1 MDRLVPPYPSG
12 HFDAT
17 HPKVGGAC
25 GSFARSARTRIVA
38 KIEDVKT
45 ALVLSAGGMFGA
57 YQAGVWKALQPVFR
71 PDVVIGCSVGSINGW
86 AIASGISGDELIRI
100 WLDPRCATLMTPRA
114 PWRPWR
120 AIFDAS
126 QLQQMVQELAATYT
140 PQVPFALAVTRLPQ
154 LRLEIV
160 QTPNVTWR
168 HMVASCAVPVA
179 YPPVRIDGHLYCD
192 GGLLSV
198 MPVWA
203 AQRFGVDRAIA
214 VNVLPSMPLSAI
226 RAAVRMVRFRAPRE
240 PQVTGVEVLGLG
252 PQRLLGKLHD
262 AIAWDAGNTQRW
274 IDRGHADAEAL
285 VHSPQFAALFAA
297 SSGRFV

>member
-1 MDRLVPPYPSG
+1 M
-12 HFDAT
+12 
-17 HPKVGGAC
+17 
-25 GSFARSARTRIVA
+25 
-38 KIEDVKT
+38 KT

-86 AIASGISGDELIRI
+86 AIASGIAGDELIRI
-100 WLDPRCATLMTPRA
+100 WLDARCATLMIPRA

-120 AIFDAS
+120 SLFEPAP
-126 QLQQMVQELAATYT
+126 LQQMVRELAATYT
-140 PQVPFALAVTRLPQ
+140 PRVPFALAVTRLPQ

-160 QTPNVTWR
+160 ETPHLTWQ
-168 HMVASCAVPVA
+168 HLLASCAVPFG

-203 AQRFGVDRAIA
+203 AQRFGAEHAIA
-214 VNVLPSMPLSAI
+214 VNVLPSMPLNVI
-226 RAAVRMVRFRAPRE
+226 RAAVRLVRLLAPRE
-240 PQVTGVEVLGLG
+240 PQATGLEVLSLG
-252 PQRLLGKLHD
+252 PQRVLGTLHD
-262 AIAWDAGNTQRW
+262 AIAWDAGNTRRW
-274 IDRGHADAEAL
+274 IDRGQADGEAL
-285 VHSPQFAALFAA
+285 IRSPQFAPLFAA